1 MTDRPESNSPYIN
14 RLATH
19 VGRHVERRLDR
30 GEVVFAARPVLASLA
45 IGLMTGEKYAEARQA
60 TADAAI
66 AALEASKAEG
76 ELFAIRQDL
85 GNGLED
91 SRDKIHVT
99 RRDGAE
105 TNALYGTED
114 NPGLEPIIRAR
125 TSANI

>member
-1 MTDRPESNSPYIN
+1 MTNRPESTTPYIN
-14 RLATH
+14 RLATK
-19 VGRHVERRLDR
+19 VARHVEVRLER
-30 GEVVFAARPVLASLA
+30 GEVVFPARPLLASLA
-45 IGLMTGEKYAEARQA
+45 IGLMTGDKYAEARQV

-66 AALEASKAEG
+66 TALEASKAEG

-99 RRDGAE
+99 RRNGTE
-105 TNALYGTED
+105 TNARYGTED
-114 NPGLEPIIRAR
+114 NPGLEPVIRAR